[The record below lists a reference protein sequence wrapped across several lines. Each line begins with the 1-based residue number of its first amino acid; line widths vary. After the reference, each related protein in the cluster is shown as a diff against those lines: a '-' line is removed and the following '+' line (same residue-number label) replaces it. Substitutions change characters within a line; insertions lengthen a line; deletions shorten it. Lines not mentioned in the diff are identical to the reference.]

1 MRARPQTV
9 NISNAY
15 ATQAAYRATGVPY
28 ELHVLDGCG
37 HASWCWGEPS
47 RYPDP
52 NKQDRGCV
60 SAANAR
66 NPLRRL
72 LSVSQPELLRA
83 GVQLRHGGGVLLAAH
98 GHDCAAVRCGAS
110 EAQAC
115 VTCSWMVRE

>member
-1 MRARPQTV
+1 MRPQTV
-9 NISNAY
+9 NISYAY
-15 ATQAAYRATGVPY
+15 AVQAAYRATGVPY

-66 NPLRRL
+66 NP
-72 LSVSQPELLRA
+72 SADFCPSQPEPA
-83 GVQLRHGGGVLLAAH
+83 GLQLRHGGGLLLAAN
-98 GHDCAAVRCGAS
+98 GHDRAAVRCGAS

-115 VTCSWMVRE
+115 VNQT

>member
-15 ATQAAYRATGVPY
+15 AVQAAYRATGVPY

-60 SAANAR
+60 SAANAN
-66 NPLRRL
+66 NPSAGFCPS
-72 LSVSQPELLRA
+72 LSPSCWLQ
-83 GVQLRHGGGVLLAAH
+83 GCSCGM
-98 GHDCAAVRCGAS
+98 AVGCYSPHMDTIALPFVA
-110 EAQAC
+110 EHLKLKL
-115 VTCSWMVRE
+115 V